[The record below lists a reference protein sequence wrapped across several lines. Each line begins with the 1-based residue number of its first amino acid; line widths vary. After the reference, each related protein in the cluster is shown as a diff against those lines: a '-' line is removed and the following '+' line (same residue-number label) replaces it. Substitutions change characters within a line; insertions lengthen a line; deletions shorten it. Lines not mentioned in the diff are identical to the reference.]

1 MTQFHHGVTATE
13 VTQGILPMRNADTS
27 TIGLICIS
35 DDADEAHYPKDTPV
49 LLTGITQDDLD
60 KAGKT
65 GTLYASLYT
74 IRAITNPTVVVL
86 RVSNP
91 SDTAALDVLLNCQSR
106 LGITPKILG
115 APQLDTPSVVRKL
128 VAIAKRRRG
137 FVYASCRRDDGT
149 LITDKTEIVAYRNTF
164 GDRELMLIDNQW
176 GEDVVIAQTPAQ
188 PPTPS
193 PVQPPSDD
201 AADDDV
207 TDTAGDTTPPSDD
220 TDSRAPNDDTTSASY
235 IMP

>member
-35 DDADEAHYPKDTPV
+35 DDADNTHYPEDTPV

-60 KAGKT
+60 KAGKN
-65 GTLYASLYT
+65 GTLYESLHT
-74 IRAITNPTVVVL
+74 IRSITNPMVVVL

-91 SDTAALDVLLNCQSR
+91 SDTAALDVLLNSQSK

-115 APQLDTPSVVRKL
+115 APNIDTPSVVRKL

-137 FVYASCRRDDGT
+137 FVYASPRRDDGT
-149 LITDKTEIVAYRNTF
+149 LITDKAEIVAYRNSF
-164 GDRELMLIDNQW
+164 GDRGLMLIDNQW
-176 GEDVVIAQTPAQ
+176 GDAESLTPAI
-188 PPTPS
+188 TPS
-193 PVQPPSDD
+193 N
-201 AADDDV
+201 
-207 TDTAGDTTPPSDD
+207 TANAGSNTGGTNQGTNTQGTT
-220 TDSRAPNDDTTSASY
+220 TTGPSY
-235 IMP
+235 IAFNP